1 MTPKAN
7 IKKSLTI
14 DSVAFLLKRRNLI
27 SEEQYTAI
35 LSKGNAQKLRLQ
47 KYQETAYSRK
57 LHYSLHALLP
67 AEIISSF
74 NIEIPGTNGKILTE
88 DIITGAIAEEIGME
102 YRKIDPLKLD
112 IDIVTKHIPRP
123 FAMKHLIVPIDETN
137 GIVTIAVADPFN
149 LEPLES
155 LKTTKKIDIKP
166 VLSSKSDI
174 LKIVREFFGFRAS
187 VSAAEAELSPKID
200 LGNLEQYIKLR
211 GHGEIEATDK
221 HIVNAAEYLLHYA
234 FDQRASD
241 IHIEPKREK
250 SLIRLRIDG
259 VLHHIH
265 TIPKILHAPLISRIK
280 TLSRMDITEKRR
292 PQDGRIKTNYKGKDI
307 ELRVSTLPVAFGEKT
322 VIRIFDPDVLLQDI
336 DQLGFYPRE
345 YQLYSAFIK
354 RPNGI
359 ILVTGPTGSGKTTTL
374 YSTLKALSSPEINI
388 VTIEDPIEMVVEEF
402 NQVGVQQNVG
412 VTFAAALRSILRQD
426 PDIIMVGEIRDKETA
441 ENSVQSAL
449 TGHLVLCT
457 LHTNDAPSSIIRLL
471 DLGVP
476 PFLISSTLIG
486 VVAQRLLRKICPFCK
501 RERVLS
507 SEEME
512 HLQIKKPYTVYYGD
526 GCTECRGT
534 GYRGRTGIFEVM
546 ELTDKTRAILSGS
559 VEMHLLHEAAR
570 ADGLV
575 ALRETAISKMLE
587 GVTTYDE
594 VISVTG

>member
-1 MTPKAN
+1 MTPKTT

-14 DSVAFLLKRRNLI
+14 DSVALLLKKRNLI
-27 SEEQYTAI
+27 SEEQYNDI
-35 LSKGNAQKLRLQ
+35 LLKGNAQKLRLQ

-57 LHYSLHALLP
+57 LHYASYALLP
-67 AEIISSF
+67 AEVISSF

-88 DIITGAIAEEIGME
+88 DIITGAIADEIGME

-112 IDIVTKHIPRP
+112 IDIVTKYVTRP
-123 FAMKHLIVPIDETN
+123 FAMKHLIVPVNEKD

-149 LEPLES
+149 LESLES
-155 LKTTKKIDIKP
+155 LKTTRKINIKP
-166 VLSSKSDI
+166 VLGSKSDI

-187 VSAAEAELSPKID
+187 VSAAEAELSPGID
-200 LGNLEQYIKLR
+200 IGNLEQYIKLR

-241 IHIEPKREK
+241 IHIEPKRER
-250 SLIRLRIDG
+250 SFIRLRIDG

-265 TIPKILHAPLISRIK
+265 TVPKILHAPLISRIK

-292 PQDGRIKTNYKGKDI
+292 PQDGRIKTSHKGKDI
-307 ELRVSTLPVAFGEKT
+307 ELRVSTLPVAFGEKA

-336 DQLGFYPRE
+336 DRLGFYPRE
-345 YQLYSAFIK
+345 YQLYNAFIK

-374 YSTLKALSSPEINI
+374 YSTLRALSSPEINI
-388 VTIEDPIEMVVEEF
+388 VTIEEPIEMVVEEF
-402 NQVGVQQNVG
+402 NQVGVQHNVG

-426 PDIIMVGEIRDKETA
+426 PDIIMVGEIRDGETA
-441 ENSVQSAL
+441 ENAVQSAL
-449 TGHLVLCT
+449 TGHLVLST

-476 PFLISSTLIG
+476 TFLISSTLIG
-486 VVAQRLLRKICPFCK
+486 IVAQRLLRKICPFCK
-501 RERVLS
+501 RERMLS

-512 HLQIKKPYTVYYGD
+512 HLQIKKPYIVYYGD

-546 ELTDKTRAILSGS
+546 ELTDKIRAILSEK
-559 VEMHLLHEAAR
+559 VEMHLLHEAAK

-575 ALRETAISKMLE
+575 ALRDVAIKKMIE

-594 VISVTG
+594 VIAVTG